1 MDNQSC
7 FFGKKL
13 DKTIKLRRLVLYEV
27 LIGAKMGLLCG
38 GLLYVVSFF
47 WIGNHSFSLTLPLTI
62 VSTIITASFL
72 GCSLPILFKKI
83 GINPAH
89 ASCPLVLSVLTKTT

>member
-47 WIGNHSFSLTLPLTI
+47 GLVIT
-62 VSTIITASFL
+62 VS
-72 GCSLPILFKKI
+72 P
-83 GINPAH
+83 
-89 ASCPLVLSVLTKTT
+89 